1 MGKVSWKPGTMVY
14 PAPAALVTC
23 GATPE
28 EWTFLTVAW
37 TGTVCTNP
45 PMCYVSVRPERASY
59 PLLERCMEFT
69 LNLTTASMVRATDWA
84 GVRSSRQYDKWKE
97 TGLTPLP
104 GENVA
109 CPTIA
114 ESPLSIECR
123 IKRIERLGS
132 HDMMLAEVVNL
143 RADERFIDPATGAL
157 SLAEAGLLVYAHGG
171 YYSLGELLGTFGFS
185 VRKKPK

>member
-23 GATPE
+23 GSSPE

-37 TGTVCTNP
+37 TGTVCSDP

-59 PLLERCMEFT
+59 PVLERCMEFT

-104 GENVA
+104 GEKVA
-109 CPTIA
+109 SPTIA

-157 SLAEAGLLVYAHGG
+157 SLAKAGLLVYAHGG
-171 YYSLGELLGTFGFS
+171 YYSLGQLLGTFGFS

>member
-28 EWTFLTVAW
+28 EWNLLTVAW
-37 TGTVCTNP
+37 TGTVCSDP

-69 LNLTTASMVRATDWA
+69 LNLTTDSIVRATDWA
-84 GVRSSRQYDKWKE
+84 GVRSARQYDKWKE

-104 GENVA
+104 GEKVA
-109 CPTIA
+109 SPTIA

-132 HDMMLAEVVNL
+132 HDMMLADVVNL

-157 SLAEAGLLVYAHGG
+157 SLAKAGLLVYAHGG